1 MTKEEAEQ
9 KLRAR
14 LAEIDR
20 EATANAD
27 SRDTVELQQDSV
39 GRLSR
44 MDAMQQQAM
53 AQATERRRQ
62 AERRRITSAL
72 ERIAEGEWGYCLTCG
87 EEIAAKRLAHDPSVT
102 LCLGC
107 ASGEN

>member
-1 MTKEEAEQ
+1 MTSEEARTR
-9 KLRAR
+9 LLARRAE
-14 LAEIDR
+14 LDR
-20 EATANAD
+20 EDAANSD

-62 AERRRITSAL
+62 AERLRIASAL
-72 ERIAEGEWGYCLTCG
+72 TRIEEGEWGWCTACG
-87 EEIAAKRLAHDPSVT
+87 EAIAAKRLEHDPST
-102 LCLGC
+102 PTCLAC
-107 ASGEN
+107 ASGG